1 MPFTLAHPILP
12 VLLKKAVPRLSLTA
26 LIAGSMIPDMENFF
40 KLQETSSL
48 AHGLLG
54 LLLLDWPAALLLCFV
69 FHLLL
74 RNSFISNLPYYY
86 RNRLAPMTEFDW
98 TRYVLANKTAVFVSL
113 LVGVLSHFGWDAFT
127 HKDGFFVQLLPV
139 LSLKIRLMDTAYPVF
154 YLVQLISS
162 VMGIW
167 LLYRYIRQLPPQP
180 ASEQLVKPDRLYRLS
195 FLCILIVLLVVRL
208 LGWPDLNTYLGL
220 WRAGMGALFYTWVIV
235 SFIFYKRALPLSNVP
250 M

>member
-1 MPFTLAHPILP
+1 MPFTLAHPLLP

-40 KLQETSSL
+40 KLQETTSL
-48 AHGLLG
+48 AHGLPG

-69 FHLLL
+69 
-74 RNSFISNLPYYY
+74 ISNLPYYY

-98 TRYVLANKTAVFVSL
+98 TRYVLANKTVVFVSL
-113 LVGVLSHFGWDAFT
+113 LAGVLSHFGWDAFT
-127 HKDGFFVQLLPV
+127 HKDGFFVELLPV

-162 VMGIW
+162 VMGVW

-195 FLCILIVLLVVRL
+195 FLFILVALLLVRL

-235 SFIFYKRALPLSNVP
+235 SFIFYKRALPVSNVT